1 MSDTTQRDG
10 REIVPR
16 DDGLV
21 ALEERPALVF
31 PGQGSQFVGMGQDI
45 YDSSPAGRAV
55 FDEADRILQF
65 PLSKLCFEGPGDELE
80 DTFNAQPAILT
91 VSIAG
96 LEALRERLAAMGK
109 HLEPVYVAGH
119 SLGEY
124 AALVAA
130 NALDFSDAL
139 RVVRERGRLMKET
152 AEKRPGGMAAVI
164 GLDAVTLE
172 GIVARARDA
181 GEVVLANLNSPKQS
195 VISGEFAALQRAVD
209 LARAEGARRVQ
220 MLRISIASHSPLM
233 NGARSGLGE
242 ALAHVPLRDPVIPVV
257 ANIGGQVLRTA
268 DDIRRELADN
278 VVKPVN
284 WTHSVIEMVNGGG
297 RTFVEVGPGKVLS
310 GLIRRISDDAKALN
324 VQEFIAE
331 HLPGSAAGGLEPG
344 GLEPGGLEPGGL
356 EPGGEAARNTQRPEQ
371 DA

>member
-1 MSDTTQRDG
+1 MT
-10 REIVPR
+10 IVKKHDARGLDPR
-16 DDGLV
+16 SGLPVEPRTDGLI

-31 PGQGSQFVGMGQDI
+31 PGQGSQYVGMGQDI
-45 YDSSPAGRAV
+45 YENSPAARAI
-55 FDEADRILQF
+55 FDEADRILDF
-65 PLSKLCFEGPGDELE
+65 PLSRLCFEGPDAELE
-80 DTFNAQPAILT
+80 DTINAQPAILT

-96 LEALRERLAAMGK
+96 LAALRERLAGMGK

-139 RVVRERGRLMKET
+139 RIVRERGRLMKET

-164 GLDAVTLE
+164 GLDVATIE
-172 GIVARARDA
+172 GIVARAREA
-181 GEVVLANLNSPKQS
+181 GEVVLANLNSPKQN

-233 NGARSGLGE
+233 NGAKSGLIE

-268 DDIRRELADN
+268 EELRRELADN

-284 WTHSVIEMVNGGG
+284 WTHSVAEMVNGGG
-297 RTFVEVGPGKVLS
+297 HTFVEIGPGKVLS
-310 GLIRRISDDAKALN
+310 GLIRRISDDVKTLN

-331 HLPGSAAGGLEPG
+331 HLPVAGHSAPD
-344 GLEPGGLEPGGL
+344 
-356 EPGGEAARNTQRPEQ
+356 AAAEDKQE
-371 DA
+371 DHGA